1 MAKRGHHGDKRMMQ
15 TEAQEKQE
23 GNDNGKNH
31 RGDKGEVP
39 GDQIDW
45 DLKEIPGEG
54 YRQDGRFL
62 DPGDR
67 ALETFTR

>member
-1 MAKRGHHGDKRMMQ
+1 MAKKGHHEDKRTMEA
-15 TEAQEKQE
+15 EAQEKQE
-23 GNDNGKNH
+23 GNGNGENH
-31 RGDKGEVP
+31 RGGKGKML
-39 GDQIDW
+39 GDQVSW
-45 DLKEIPGEG
+45 DLKEIPEEG

>member
-1 MAKRGHHGDKRMMQ
+1 MVKRGRHGVKRSTQ
-15 TEAQEKQE
+15 TEVPEEQKEKE
-23 GNDNGKNH
+23 NDKNH
-31 RGDKGEVP
+31 HDDMGEVP
-39 GDQIDW
+39 GDQLDW
-45 DLKEIPGEG
+45 DLKEISGEG